1 MKILIVHNYYQRPG
15 GEDDVVANEK
25 AMLTEH
31 GHEVR
36 LVTYRNDEIVGLQ
49 SKIRTA
55 WNTTYSRE
63 GRDRVAAAIRE
74 FAPTL
79 VHVHNF
85 FPLFSPAVYDACADA
100 GLPVVQ
106 TLHNYRLLCAT
117 GQLTRNAVPCEKCIH
132 GAHYWGVVHR
142 CYQNSLLG
150 ALVVA
155 RMLRTHLRRNTWRE
169 KVACYVTPSHFM
181 KSKFVEA
188 GLLDEEIHV
197 KPNFV
202 PEPKDLPP
210 LDMAAQRSDALF
222 AARFSREKGV
232 DLVLQA
238 WEGLD
243 FPLRLMG
250 DGPLAE
256 LVREKATPVM
266 TVIGWQPIDLFI
278 KELRRA
284 AFLLMPS
291 TWYEG
296 FPVTLAFAMGNGLPI
311 IASRLGA
318 MAEVVEDGKTGLLFG
333 PGDVDDLREK
343 VIWAF
348 NNPQRMRDMGA
359 NARAVYEEKYS
370 PEVNYSMLMNIY
382 ETALKRGPGPYVR
395 SPPR

>member
-25 AMLTEH
+25 ALLTEH
-31 GHEVR
+31 GHEVQ

-49 SKIRTA
+49 RKISAA

-63 GRDRVAAAIRE
+63 GRERVATAIRE
-74 FAPTL
+74 FSPRL

-117 GQLTRNAVPCEKCIH
+117 GQLTRNAAPCEKCIH

-155 RMLRTHLRRNTWRE
+155 RMLRTYLRRNTWRE

-188 GLLDEEIHV
+188 GLLDDQIRV

-202 PEPKDLPP
+202 PEPKNLPP
-210 LDMAAQRSDALF
+210 LDMAFPREGALF
-222 AARFSREKGV
+222 AARFSEEKGV
-232 DLVLQA
+232 NLVLQA

-243 FPLRLMG
+243 LPLRMMG
-250 DGPLAE
+250 DGPLAG
-256 LVREKATPVM
+256 LVREKATPG
-266 TVIGWQPIDLFI
+266 TSIIGWQPIDLFI
-278 KELRRA
+278 QELRRA
-284 AFLLMPS
+284 QFLLMPS
-291 TWYEG
+291 IWYEG
-296 FPVTLAFAMGNGLPI
+296 FPVTLAFAMANGLPI

-318 MAEVVEDGKTGLLFG
+318 MAEVVEHGKTGLLVT
-333 PGDVDDLREK
+333 PRDVADLREK
-343 VIWAF
+343 VVWAF
-348 NNPQRMRDMGA
+348 NNPQRVREMGA
-359 NARAVYEEKYS
+359 NARVVYEKKYS
-370 PEVNYSMLMNIY
+370 PDANYSMLMDIY
-382 ETALKRGPGPYVR
+382 ETALKRGPGPYLR
-395 SPPR
+395 RAA